1 MTITNFEQTY
11 GNTYVEA
18 TEKQKQWKKD
28 CETILDFLK
37 MCPKPV
43 TAKTIKEEFP
53 LDSVQHIAQML
64 RKLKQLGLV
73 ESHEEVFGTKD
84 IEYEYFGYPDD
95 AYVIING
102 ETYIKP
108 NTPKRWGHHKKTVE
122 IKANVYSFCYK

>member
-1 MTITNFEQTY
+1 MTITNFEKTY

-37 MCPKPV
+37 TCSEPV

-73 ESHEEVFGTKD
+73 ESHEEVIGTKD
-84 IEYEYFGYPDD
+84 IEREYYGYPED
-95 AYVIING
+95 AHIVING

-108 NTPKRWGHHKKTVE
+108 NARHVRIIHKETIE
-122 IKANVYSFCYK
+122 IKVNVYSFCYK

>member
-37 MCPKPV
+37 ICSEPV

-73 ESHEEVFGTKD
+73 ESHEEVIGTKE
-84 IEYEYFGYPDD
+84 IESAYYGYPKE
-95 AYVIING
+95 AHVVING
-102 ETYIKP
+102 ETYIKS
-108 NTPKRWGHHKKTVE
+108 NAQQVWTRYKKTVE
-122 IKANVYSFCYK
+122 IKVNVYSFCYK